1 MPSSTDG
8 WSAEIRPCRKG
19 QGANLRRYRRTMT
32 PPEEPDPDLLA
43 AHQEGQATIGAGD
56 KK

>member
-1 MPSSTDG
+1 MVGRDPPMSQ
-8 WSAEIRPCRKG
+8 G